1 MFDSDKLKQIINTPE
16 VKINIADLKSH
27 VLLKD
32 QGVDSLEMM
41 NITLA
46 IEENLNISIP
56 DDDIGK
62 LNTLDKIAEY
72 INNKLR

>member
-1 MFDSDKLKQIINTPE
+1 MFDSDKVKQIINTPE
-16 VKINIADLKSH
+16 VTINIADLKND

-46 IEENLNISIP
+46 IEENLNIGIP
-56 DDDIGK
+56 DDDIVK
-62 LNTLDKIAEY
+62 LSTLDKIAEY
-72 INNKLR
+72 INTRIK